1 MGVYIYKV
9 TAKKVKCSDGLMANV
24 AVYAFKPSG
33 WDEKHNNKMLFRTG
47 CYRADDY
54 ANGKNCTDRIV
65 TGEDGQPG
73 DAVYLNRGQKGF
85 FYDDYELGGKD
96 FPKLEGVVRS

>member
-9 TAKKVKCSDGLMANV
+9 IAKKVKCSDGEWANV

-33 WDEKHNNKMLFRTG
+33 WDEKYNRKMLFQTG

-65 TGEDGQPG
+65 ISEEGQSGEP
-73 DAVYLNRGQKGF
+73 VYLNRGQRGF
-85 FYDDYELGGKD
+85 FYDDYELGHED
-96 FPKLEGVVRS
+96 FPKCEGIVRA